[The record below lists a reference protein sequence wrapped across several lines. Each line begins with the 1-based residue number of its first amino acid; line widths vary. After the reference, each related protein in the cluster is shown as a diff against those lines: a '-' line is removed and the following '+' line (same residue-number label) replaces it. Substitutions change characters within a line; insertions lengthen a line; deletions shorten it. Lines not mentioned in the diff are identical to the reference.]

1 MVKIMSEEERRSLE
15 ERIQVLQDSIDDI
28 DIKLTEANQR
38 FRNIHSKVQ
47 AYQDTY
53 QDLKS
58 FVDKNNPDAITFFD
72 ENDLRNETLSSAIS
86 KTNNKQL
93 HDLKADLEKKR
104 LAYEKSLKYEEK
116 SEQDLIKQKQVEYR
130 KKRTTKDYSNPYA
143 TLAKKESLR
152 AARMD
157 EIRKG
162 RKFYIPLAVVGFIAG
177 CTASF
182 GIGIVVAAGAIGAV
196 VVTRAI
202 QNKNILRHLTTTD
215 VSRMTEREAR
225 LYHIQEL
232 KESYQTAKS
241 YSKKNGQARL
251 QNEML
256 QTSQKTENM
265 MQKRQL
271 DHHVYEKTEKDY
283 KKAVQKYNT
292 YLELCQN
299 KQMDMNEAKDNL
311 DRVKPIED
319 DIVEMID
326 KLTEVKER
334 KQKEIEEKK
343 QKLSGKQPNDSKKQD
358 STLSNNSGHKR

>member
-28 DIKLTEANQR
+28 DIKLTEAKQR

-72 ENDLRNETLSSAIS
+72 ENDLRNETLSSTIS

-93 HDLKADLEKKR
+93 HDLKADLERKR

-116 SEQDLIKQKQVEYR
+116 SEEDLLQQKQVEYQ
-130 KKRTTKDYSNPYA
+130 KEKATKDYSNKYS
-143 TLAKKESLR
+143 TLTKKERFKYERLKELR
-152 AARMD
+152 RD
-157 EIRKG
+157 RKI
-162 RKFYIPLAVVGFIAG
+162 YIPLAVVGFIAG

-196 VVTRAI
+196 VATRAI

-215 VSRMTEREAR
+215 VSSMTEREAR